1 MPIQLSMIRVCIFLL
16 IVSAIFVIASRGGS
30 ADETKEGVADL
41 AVPDSSAPGNAGPD
55 GGMEVLS
62 FNEDI
67 QPIFNR
73 RCTSCHN
80 ATQPRG
86 QLDLTAPNS
95 YRQLVDV
102 ATSSD
107 CSAVV
112 PGVPRVKP
120 GDKEGSML
128 WRKTKPDPSRCL
140 NPMPN
145 GAAGLGILAP
155 DDFDKV
161 ERWIQQGALNN

>member
-1 MPIQLSMIRVCIFLL
+1 MIRARIILVFLG
-16 IVSAIFVIASRGGS
+16 SIFVLTSMGGS
-30 ADETKEGVADL
+30 TEGTNERI
-41 AVPDSSAPGNAGPD
+41 PDPRMPD
-55 GGMEVLS
+55 GGALGRAVSDGGVELVS
-62 FNEDI
+62 FGEDI
-67 QPIFNR
+67 QPIFNK

-86 QLDLTAPNS
+86 QLDLTAPSS
-95 YRQLVDV
+95 YSHLVNV
-102 ATSSD
+102 ATSSNCD
-107 CSAVV
+107 AMV
-112 PGVPRVKP
+112 PSVARVKP

-128 WRKTKPDPSRCL
+128 WRKTKPDLGRCL

-145 GAAGLGILAP
+145 GAAGLGAIAP

>member
-1 MPIQLSMIRVCIFLL
+1 MPGSSLIKVCTFLL
-16 IVSAIFVIASRGGS
+16 TVSTILVLASRNGS
-30 ADETKEGVADL
+30 ADGTDEGAANL
-41 AVPDSSAPGNAGPD
+41 ALPD
-55 GGMEVLS
+55 GGAPSGAVS

-67 QPIFNR
+67 QPILNR

-80 ATQPRG
+80 AIKPRG
-86 QLDLTAPNS
+86 QLDLTSPSS
-95 YRQLVDV
+95 YSHLVNVAASSTCGDV
-102 ATSSD
+102 I
-107 CSAVV
+107 

-128 WRKTKPDPSRCL
+128 WRKTRPDPSRCL

-145 GAAGLGILAP
+145 GSAGLGIIAP

-161 ERWIQQGALNN
+161 ERWIEQGALDN

>member
-1 MPIQLSMIRVCIFLL
+1 MIRICIFLL
-16 IVSAIFVIASRGGS
+16 FVSAVFVLASRGGS
-30 ADETKEGVADL
+30 ADGTNEGVPDL
-41 AVPDSSAPGNAGPD
+41 GLPVSGAPGTAVPD
-55 GGMEVLS
+55 GGVELLS

-86 QLDLTAPNS
+86 QLDLTAPSS
-95 YRQLVDV
+95 YLQLVNV
-102 ATSSD
+102 ATSTN

-112 PGVPRVKP
+112 PGVFRVKP

-145 GAAGLGILAP
+145 GAAGLGIIAP
-155 DDFDKV
+155 DDFDKA
-161 ERWIQQGALNN
+161 ERWIEQGALNN

>member
-1 MPIQLSMIRVCIFLL
+1 MPIGLSMVRVCIFVL
-16 IVSAIFVIASRGGS
+16 VASAILVLASGGGS
-30 ADETKEGVADL
+30 GHGTNEGVPDFGVPDSGAAGN
-41 AVPDSSAPGNAGPD
+41 AVPD
-55 GGMEVLS
+55 GGIEALS

-80 ATQPRG
+80 ATRPRG
-86 QLDLTAPNS
+86 QLDLTAPSS
-95 YRQLVDV
+95 YLQLVDV

-107 CSAVV
+107 CDAVV
-112 PGVPRVKP
+112 PGVPRIKP
-120 GDKEGSML
+120 GDKAGSML

-145 GAAGLGILAP
+145 GAAGLGIIAP
-155 DDFDKV
+155 D
-161 ERWIQQGALNN
+161 

>member
-1 MPIQLSMIRVCIFLL
+1 MIRVRLFLAF
-16 IVSAIFVIASRGGS
+16 VATIFVLIARGGS
-30 ADETKEGVADL
+30 GHGTNEGVPDL
-41 AVPDSSAPGNAGPD
+41 GVPAGGAPYRGVPD
-55 GGMEVLS
+55 GGAEVLS
-62 FNEDI
+62 FSEDI
-67 QPIFNR
+67 QPILNR

-86 QLDLTAPNS
+86 QLDLTAPSS
-95 YRQLVDV
+95 YLHLVNV
-102 ATSSD
+102 ATSSN

-145 GAAGLGILAP
+145 GAAGLGIIAP
-155 DDFDKV
+155 DDLDKV